1 MADDDS
7 WNLRPDDAQR
17 RLQMAYGIEW
27 MIWYVPLA
35 VGGMTWCAKRHA
47 DGSLLHATRP
57 NHLAEYIAAANA
69 EAQALRDAGG
79 R

>member
-1 MADDDS
+1 MADDS
-7 WNLRPDDAQR
+7 WNLTPDDAQR

-35 VGGMTWCAKRHA
+35 VGGLTWCAKRHA
-47 DGSLLHATRP
+47 DGALVHAAQP
-57 NHLAEYIAAANA
+57 DHLAEYIAAAN
-69 EAQALRDAGG
+69 EEMKTLRDSGW